1 METEP
6 MPSDAEVVSAVEA
19 LLSETEAAHGAY
31 ESAELGG
38 VYDQDWPAWYAA
50 YAVDHGLGDV
60 IGRDVTANDLAALLT
75 RAYADF
81 EATDRTET
89 WQAYVARRIAEQR
102 EAGR

>member
-1 METEP
+1 
-6 MPSDAEVVSAVEA
+6 MPSDAEIVSAVEA

>member
-1 METEP
+1 
-6 MPSDAEVVSAVEA
+6 MPSDAEIVSAVEA

-81 EATDRTET
+81 ETTDRTET

>member
-1 METEP
+1 
-6 MPSDAEVVSAVEA
+6 MPSDAEIVSAVEA

-38 VYDQDWPAWYAA
+38 VFDQDWPAWYAA

>member
-1 METEP
+1 